1 MPESPFPLLDTL
13 KRGASVLRAAGVPF
27 ALAGG
32 GAAYAR
38 GAAPPVHD
46 IDFVIREADADTAA
60 KAFTGN
66 GMRVV
71 RPPEGWLIKA
81 YDGDRMIDLIF
92 QLAGHLDTQAL
103 LDRAEEFTVAAV
115 PMPVLDATDMVIAW
129 LASFSEHHADF
140 AGTLTCVRPLRE
152 QVDWDRVRAETAGSP
167 FAAAFLLLLR
177 ELRVLAADARTRA
190 DGGSQMKED
199 IYVAGQIE
207 RALREDPRTH
217 ELGIRVEMDQGVI
230 VLRGDVA
237 SGERKLLVATVAA
250 EQAAGVP
257 VRNEVRV
264 TRVQPPETP
273 EMLPLPEEAAPAQEI
288 PPPLGSPGGAP
299 SGTSPGWSS

>member
-1 MPESPFPLLDTL
+1 M
-13 KRGASVLRAAGVPF
+13 LRAAGVPF

-103 LDRAEEFTVAAV
+103 LDRTEEFIVAAV

-177 ELRVLAADARTRA
+177 ELRVLAA
-190 DGGSQMKED
+190 E
-199 IYVAGQIE
+199 
-207 RALREDPRTH
+207 
-217 ELGIRVEMDQGVI
+217 
-230 VLRGDVA
+230 
-237 SGERKLLVATVAA
+237 
-250 EQAAGVP
+250 
-257 VRNEVRV
+257 
-264 TRVQPPETP
+264 
-273 EMLPLPEEAAPAQEI
+273 
-288 PPPLGSPGGAP
+288 P
-299 SGTSPGWSS
+299 S